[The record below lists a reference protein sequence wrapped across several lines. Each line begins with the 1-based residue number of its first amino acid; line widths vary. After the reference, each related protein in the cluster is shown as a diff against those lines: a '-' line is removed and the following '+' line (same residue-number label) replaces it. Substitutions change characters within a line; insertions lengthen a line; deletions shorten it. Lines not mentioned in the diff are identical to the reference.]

1 MGPGKKRVEK
11 AVGAGSSPPKIGG
24 RNAKPAVTARRSGR
38 RSGRRRRLSAAEVT
52 LARLAEAKRI
62 RREERGMFI
71 AEVARASGIAP
82 QSILQFERQ
91 TRPMLFTT
99 LHAIA
104 AALDRELVWKLELRE
119 EA

>member
-38 RSGRRRRLSAAEVT
+38 RRRLSAAEVT
-52 LARLAEAKRI
+52 LARLAEAMRI
-62 RREERGMFI
+62 RREEKGMSI

-91 TRPMLFTT
+91 TRPMLFTK